1 MAVNPIEVRLAHLE
15 GAFEQINHRLGAI
28 EGRLSGIESRLES
41 RFAAIDARIERLED
55 RMERQFYWILTLVV
69 LSILV
74 PISLRVLNL

>member
-1 MAVNPIEVRLAHLE
+1 MARLE

-28 EGRLSGIESRLES
+28 EGRLSAIESRLES
-41 RFAAIDARIERLED
+41 RFAAIDARFERVED

-74 PISLRVLNL
+74 PISLRFLNP